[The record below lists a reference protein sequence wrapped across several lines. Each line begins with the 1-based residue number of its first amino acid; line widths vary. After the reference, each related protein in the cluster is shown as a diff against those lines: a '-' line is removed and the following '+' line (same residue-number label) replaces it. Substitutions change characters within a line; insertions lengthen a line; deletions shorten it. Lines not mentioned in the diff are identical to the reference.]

1 MRIGMNASSLLVR
14 PDIGTI
20 STDIVTAEGEGP
32 MALATRPVLA
42 AAVAG

>member
-1 MRIGMNASSLLVR
+1 MRIGMNGSSLLVR

-20 STDIVTAEGEGP
+20 TTGIVTAEAEGP
-32 MALATRPVLA
+32 MALATRGVLA